1 MHLISMHR
9 YVLVTVELFETVHA
23 LVGFG
28 FDSQPPRTLQ
38 ALPKIQH
45 RL

>member
-9 YVLVTVELFETVHA
+9 YGSVTRELFETVHA
-23 LVGFG
+23 WIGIG

-38 ALPKIQH
+38 GLSELQ
-45 RL
+45 RWL